1 MDVPRR
7 IRFFCDQYILRKSY
21 YTKYTINSTRKS
33 DESHN
38 DKENENKYLVCKV
51 FEKLNQTLN
60 IRIIKNQEIS
70 FYVCGYLEYGIQQ
83 IFTLTISLKRKL
95 LKTFENE

>member
-38 DKENENKYLVCKV
+38 DKENENKYLIYKV

-60 IRIIKNQEIS
+60 IRIIKNQEI
-70 FYVCGYLEYGIQQ
+70 FLLCEGIWNME
-83 IFTLTISLKRKL
+83 FNRFL
-95 LKTFENE
+95 LLQLA

>member
-1 MDVPRR
+1 MNVPRR
-7 IRFFCDQYILRKSY
+7 IRFFYDQYILRKSY

-38 DKENENKYLVCKV
+38 DKENENKYLIYKV

-60 IRIIKNQEIS
+60 IRIIKNQEIFLLCVWVFGIWNS
-70 FYVCGYLEYGIQQ
+70 TDFYSY
-83 IFTLTISLKRKL
+83 
-95 LKTFENE
+95 N